1 MNRRKALKNI
11 GLSLGTITATP
22 ALISLLHRCQS
33 ELDWKPKLLSVDQM
47 EVISKYLDLILPKTD
62 DIPGATE
69 LGLHKWID
77 AYAHESLDEDGSKG
91 YLIHLN
97 SLIFNSLDTASK
109 ESIHELSN
117 DDYDKQLKKFL
128 LADKS
133 KIKQWEKM
141 RTEYWMNS
149 SKNSSLSI
157 PEEAMAY
164 YSIITLRNWGVR
176 GYRWGNEYIA
186 KNVLDYRPVP
196 GQHKGCVDLNDTTG
210 GLVWALQN

>member
-22 ALISLLHRCQS
+22 ALISLLNRCQS

-47 EVISKYLDLILPKTD
+47 EVISKYLDLILPKTE
-62 DIPGATE
+62 DIPSATE

-77 AYAHESLDEDGSKG
+77 AYAYESLDKDGTEG

-97 SLIFNSLDTASK
+97 SLILNSLEVSSK
-109 ESIHELSN
+109 KEVNELSN

-149 SKNSSLSI
+149 PINSSLPI

-164 YSIITLRNWGVR
+164 YSMITIRNWGVR

-196 GQHKGCVDLNDTTG
+196 GQQKGCVDLNKTTG
-210 GLVWALQN
+210 GFVWALQ

>member
-1 MNRRKALKNI
+1 MNRRKALKSI

-22 ALISLLHRCQS
+22 ALISLLNRCQS

-47 EVISKYLDLILPKTD
+47 EVISKYLDLILPKTE
-62 DIPGATE
+62 DIPSATE

-77 AYAHESLDEDGSKG
+77 AYAYESLDKDGTEG

-97 SLIFNSLDTASK
+97 SLILNSLEVSSK
-109 ESIHELSN
+109 KEVNELSN

-133 KIKQWEKM
+133 KIKQWDKM

-149 SKNSSLSI
+149 PKNSSLPI

-164 YSIITLRNWGVR
+164 YSMITIRNWGVR

-196 GQHKGCVDLNDTTG
+196 GQQKGCVDLNKTTG
-210 GLVWALQN
+210 GFVWALQ

>member
-47 EVISKYLDLILPKTD
+47 EVISKYLDLILPKTE

-77 AYAHESLDEDGSKG
+77 AYAYESLDEDGSKG

-109 ESIHELSN
+109 ESINELSN

-141 RTEYWMNS
+141 R
-149 SKNSSLSI
+149 SL
-157 PEEAMAY
+157 Y
-164 YSIITLRNWGVR
+164 L
-176 GYRWGNEYIA
+176 
-186 KNVLDYRPVP
+186 
-196 GQHKGCVDLNDTTG
+196 
-210 GLVWALQN
+210 

>member
-11 GLSLGTITATP
+11 SISIGTITATP
-22 ALISLLHRCQS
+22 TLITLLQRCQT
-33 ELDWKPKLLSVDQM
+33 ELDWKPKLLSADQM
-47 EVISKYLDLILPKTD
+47 VVVSKYLDLIIPKTD

-77 AYAHESLDEDGSKG
+77 AYAYESLDEDGLKA

-97 SLIFNSLDTASK
+97 SLIINSLDTTSK
-109 ESIHELSN
+109 KNIYELSN
-117 DDYDKQLKKFL
+117 DDYNNQLKKFL

-133 KIKQWEKM
+133 KTKQWNDLVKK
-141 RTEYWMNS
+141 YWINS
-149 SKNSSLSI
+149 SKNPSLAI

-164 YSIITLRNWGVR
+164 YSIITLRNWAVR
-176 GYRWGNEYIA
+176 GYRWGNEFIA
-186 KNVLDYRPVP
+186 KNILDYRPIP
-196 GQHKGCVDLNDTTG
+196 GEQKGCVNLSDATG

>member
-11 GLSLGTITATP
+11 ALYLGTITATP
-22 ALISLLHRCQS
+22 ALISLLNRCQS
-33 ELDWKPKLLSVDQM
+33 ELDWKPKLLSVDQT
-47 EVISKYLDLILPKTD
+47 EVISKYLDLILPKTE
-62 DIPGATE
+62 DIPSATE

-77 AYAHESLDEDGSKG
+77 AYAYESLDKDGTEG

-97 SLIFNSLDTASK
+97 SLILNSLEVSSK
-109 ESIHELSN
+109 KEVNELSN

-149 SKNSSLSI
+149 PINSSLPI

-164 YSIITLRNWGVR
+164 YSMITIRNWGVR

-196 GQHKGCVDLNDTTG
+196 GQQKGCVDLNKTTG
-210 GLVWALQN
+210 GFVWALQ

>member
-1 MNRRKALKNI
+1 MNLF
-11 GLSLGTITATP
+11 
-22 ALISLLHRCQS
+22 LI
-33 ELDWKPKLLSVDQM
+33 
-47 EVISKYLDLILPKTD
+47 
-62 DIPGATE
+62 
-69 LGLHKWID
+69 
-77 AYAHESLDEDGSKG
+77 
-91 YLIHLN
+91 LN
-97 SLIFNSLDTASK
+97 SLILNSLEVSSK
-109 ESIHELSN
+109 KEVNELSN

-149 SKNSSLSI
+149 PKNSSLPI

-164 YSIITLRNWGVR
+164 YSMITIRNWGVR

-196 GQHKGCVDLNDTTG
+196 GQQKGCVDLNKTTG
-210 GLVWALQN
+210 GFVWALQ